1 MECFNLIRNLPDKLD
16 KKEQKE
22 LLLKKDEESREKL
35 IMHNLRL
42 IVNLSKRYQPLKFD
56 NEDLFS
62 IGVLGLITAVDTFD
76 VNKNVEFSTYASS
89 CILNS
94 FYAFFIYSKRKRDLG
109 NYKVSLDNLFNVCDE
124 NMRVEANYLESIEK
138 DLLLSSINK
147 ALDDL
152 EKNLIL
158 LYFGFNG
165 VSYMQK
171 DLMVM
176 YGLSQRK
183 VSVTIK
189 KSILKIR
196 NQLIIDG
203 VFEGELVKVRSK

>member
-1 MECFNLIRNLPDKLD
+1 MYI
-16 KKEQKE
+16 
-22 LLLKKDEESREKL
+22 
-35 IMHNLRL
+35 
-42 IVNLSKRYQPLKFD
+42 KF
-56 NEDLFS
+56 L
-62 IGVLGLITAVDTFD
+62 
-76 VNKNVEFSTYASS
+76 
-89 CILNS
+89 
-94 FYAFFIYSKRKRDLG
+94 YAFFIYSKRKRDLG

>member
-1 MECFNLIRNLPDKLD
+1 
-16 KKEQKE
+16 
-22 LLLKKDEESREKL
+22 
-35 IMHNLRL
+35 MHNLRL